1 MFFGKMN
8 PRKRKLLHKLFT
20 ATKDHLTIV
29 RNIENLFAWMDK
41 ADYSAYQHLRHGT
54 FLIPKVDRIL
64 DRNLML
70 ASALKSP
77 TAIRVVETGALSH
90 FVTLDDRKWIPSF
103 DTIPSSEEA
112 ERIKQQ
118 QKQIR
123 AAQAKALISNG

>member
-1 MFFGKMN
+1 
-8 PRKRKLLHKLFT
+8 
-20 ATKDHLTIV
+20 
-29 RNIENLFAWMDK
+29 
-41 ADYSAYQHLRHGT
+41 
-54 FLIPKVDRIL
+54 
-64 DRNLML
+64 ML